1 MTGNEPLLTPALVVV
16 CVALALA
23 AGAVNRFALNGSVFD
38 APIAGVR
45 AAAQLAAVAA
55 VLAAA
60 LQRLWSSLA
69 VLAVMFVVASVT
81 AARRS
86 QARHGSAWLAA
97 ALGVGMA
104 AVIPLLLASGVVPM
118 TGVALVPV
126 FGIVLGGTMTASAV
140 AARRALDALGDRAGE
155 VEAALSLGLS
165 ERCSRRMVIERQLRD
180 ALLPNLDQAR
190 TAGLVTLPGAFVG
203 VLLATG
209 SAAQA
214 GAVQVLVLISL
225 LLAQACGVTVVGELV
240 ARGLIRRPRRQDDSG
255 PRPRRSL
262 SRRRAA

>member
-1 MTGNEPLLTPALVVV
+1 MSAAEPLLTPVLVAV
-16 CVALALA
+16 CVAMALA
-23 AGAVNRFALNGSVFD
+23 AGAVTRWLLQGSALA
-38 APIAGVR
+38 APMAGAR
-45 AAAQLAAVAA
+45 AAAQLAAVAT

-60 LQRLWSSLA
+60 LQRVWSSLL
-69 VLAVMFVVASVT
+69 VLAVMFIVASVT

-86 QARHGSAWLAA
+86 QARRGSWWLCIALAA
-97 ALGVGMA
+97 GMS
-104 AVIPLLLASGVVPM
+104 AVVPLLLATGVVPPK
-118 TGVALVPV
+118 GVALVPV

-140 AARRALDALGDRAGE
+140 AARRALDALDDRRGE

-165 ERCSRRMVIERQLRD
+165 ERFSRRMVMERQLAD

-225 LLAQACGVTVVGELV
+225 LLAQACGVAVVGELV
-240 ARGLIRRPRRQDDSG
+240 ARGRV
-255 PRPRRSL
+255 
-262 SRRRAA
+262 SRDTHVG